1 VLSYSRKYR
10 QVRTISRIV
19 NIVRS
24 SKFIKIL
31 SCVLLV
37 VSLAYGSYL
46 RLQIVFNSSKLGYG
60 PTLYELDPFQ
70 EYFVARVLL
79 EHGFEYLSQL
89 NHYNNVTRIF
99 WYPWGRDFT
108 HSVYI
113 GLPLFSIATY
123 HVAKLF
129 NPSLDLYEWMV
140 YLPVVFFVIAAV
152 GLYLSVR
159 ELSSDL
165 PAGLATLS
173 YSLMFNS
180 RQLAG
185 FTVKYS
191 IGLAFLSIAIFF
203 HIRAWKRRDYL
214 SAALAGVFLGFS
226 ALGWAG
232 FNVVFAAMVAQVVL
246 LPLIR
251 EPKREDLII
260 WALEYIPLL
269 ALQLSA
275 PTYGL
280 RYVVRSVGL
289 LGPASLAALVV
300 AYLLYVASRSRPE
313 PGEVLVPRPKLIY
326 ALFLAAATLGGL
338 YLALSGGLALAGK
351 ALAAVGLGT
360 LAHVLVET
368 VAEYQ
373 PSGAQ
378 EVLMSAGVTAV
389 YGVLAAL
396 YVILKRLT
404 GRRGGSKYGWYIVIA
419 SFAAFIASLV
429 YSQQAGAIGR
439 FVLSAAV
446 AGGLTLSALGAK
458 TKDEELFTIVLL
470 ALSAVG
476 TINIA
481 YFTYL
486 FALSAAILAGYLLG
500 VLLNHALA
508 TRSGFMSKLI
518 SVTMVVAFLLA
529 LLSQA
534 ALIWVRAYSVQ
545 LPTIVEA
552 SLGLNVEAP
561 VWLDALRWVRENTPE
576 DSVVVSW
583 WDYGYWISVV
593 GRRASVADGATI
605 NATQIEI
612 LAKALTS
619 SEEEA
624 LDTLVRYFRIR
635 PDRLYVIAY
644 EVFLVDTATNSFY
657 PGPLLLGGSFLGA
670 DAAKGIAA
678 IYKIAG
684 KEPPV
689 FVYRDPN
696 TGIQAGFPDW
706 TSENLRSALLYKML
720 LDAAYNV
727 WGAQGYR
734 ARFIY
739 RDPYNPPEIPRP
751 TMRLFEPTYIST
763 SLVYS
768 GGQYSI
774 YVLLAVYKVKVLS

>member
-1 VLSYSRKYR
+1 LGSSRRYR
-10 QVRTISRIV
+10 QARPTSRIASV
-19 NIVRS
+19 LRS
-24 SKFIKIL
+24 TKLIRGLGYALLLL
-31 SCVLLV
+31 SLV
-37 VSLAYGSYL
+37 YGSYL
-46 RLQIVFNSSKLGYG
+46 RLQIVFNSSRLGYG

-79 EHGFEYLSQL
+79 EHGLDYLGQL
-89 NHYNNVTRIF
+89 NHYNNITKIF

-108 HSVYI
+108 HSVYL

-123 HVAKLF
+123 RVARLF
-129 NPSLDLYEWMV
+129 NPGLDLYEWMV
-140 YLPVVFFVIAAV
+140 YLPVLFFAIAAV

-165 PAGLATLS
+165 PAGLATLG

-191 IGLAFLSIAIFF
+191 IGLAFLSIATFF

-214 SAALAGVFLGFS
+214 SAALAGAFLGFS

-246 LPLIR
+246 LPLVR
-251 EPKREDLII
+251 EPRRGDLII
-260 WALEYIPLL
+260 WTLEYVPLL

-280 RYVVRSVGL
+280 RYVVRSVGI
-289 LGPASLAALVV
+289 LGPASLAALAV
-300 AYLLYVASRSRPE
+300 AYLLHLASRRRLVS
-313 PGEVLVPRPKLIY
+313 GEVLISRPKLIY
-326 ALFLAAATLGGL
+326 ALLLAITALGGL
-338 YLALSGGLALAGK
+338 YIALSGGLALAGK
-351 ALAAVGLGT
+351 ALAAVGLGS

-373 PSGAQ
+373 PSEAQ
-378 EVLMSAGVTAV
+378 EVLMSIGVAAV
-389 YGVLAAL
+389 YGVIAAL
-396 YVILKRLT
+396 YAILRSLT
-404 GRRGGSKYGWYIVIA
+404 ERGRTSRYGWYVVIA
-419 SFAAFIASLV
+419 SFVAFVAALV

-446 AGGLTLSALGAK
+446 AGGLTLSALAAR
-458 TKDEELFTIVLL
+458 TRDEELFIVILL

-486 FALSAAILAGYLLG
+486 FALPASILTGYLLG
-500 VLLNHALA
+500 VLLNRVL
-508 TRSGFMSKLI
+508 TPRSGFMSKLI
-518 SVTMVVAFLLA
+518 SATMVATFILA

-534 ALIWVRAYSVQ
+534 FFIWVRAYSAQ

-561 VWLDALRWVRENTPE
+561 VWLDTLKWIRENTPE

-612 LAKALTS
+612 LAKALTG

-624 LDTLVRYFRIR
+624 LDTLVKYFRIR
-635 PDRLYVIAY
+635 PDRLYVAAY
-644 EVFLVDTATNSFY
+644 EVFLVDAVTNSFY

-684 KEPPV
+684 REPPV
-689 FVYRDPN
+689 YIYTDPN
-696 TGIQAGFPDW
+696 TGIRAGFPDW
-706 TSENLRSALLYKML
+706 TSENLRSALLYKIL
-720 LDAAYNV
+720 LDSAYNV

-734 ARFIY
+734 ARFLY
-739 RDPYNPPEIPRP
+739 RDPYNPPEIPSP
-751 TMRLFEPTYIST
+751 TMSFFEPAYIST

-774 YVLLAVYKVKVLS
+774 YVLLAVYRVKVLS

>member
-1 VLSYSRKYR
+1 LSSSRNYR
-10 QVRTISRIV
+10 QVGVASRIV
-19 NIVRS
+19 GTLRS
-24 SKFIKIL
+24 SKFVM
-31 SCVLLV
+31 VLGYLV
-37 VSLAYGSYL
+37 LIASIVYGSYL
-46 RLQIVFNSSKLGYG
+46 RLQIVFNSSRLGYG

-79 EHGFEYLSQL
+79 EHGFDYLSQL
-89 NHYNNVTRIF
+89 NHYNNITRIF

-108 HSVYI
+108 HSVYL
-113 GLPLFSIATY
+113 GLPLFSVATY
-123 HVAKLF
+123 HIAKLF
-129 NPSLDLYEWMV
+129 NPALDLYEWMV
-140 YLPVVFFVIAAV
+140 YLPVVFFAVATV

-165 PAGLATLS
+165 PAGLATLG
-173 YSLMFNS
+173 YALMFNS

-214 SAALAGVFLGFS
+214 SAALAGAFLGFS

-246 LPLIR
+246 LPLMR

-289 LGPASLAALVV
+289 LGPASLAALAV
-300 AYLLYVASRSRPE
+300 AYILYVASRSRPE

-326 ALFLAAATLGGL
+326 ALFLAVATLGGL
-338 YLALSGGLALAGK
+338 YLALSGALALAGK

-378 EVLMSAGVTAV
+378 EVLMSAGVAAV
-389 YGVLAAL
+389 YGVLASL
-396 YVILKRLT
+396 YVILRRLT
-404 GRRGGSKYGWYIVIA
+404 ERRRGSKYGWYIVIA
-419 SFAAFIASLV
+419 SFVAFIASLV
-429 YSQQAGAIGR
+429 YSQHAEAIGR

-458 TKDEELFTIVLL
+458 TKDEELFAIVLL
-470 ALSAVG
+470 ALSAIG

-486 FALSAAILAGYLLG
+486 FVLSAAILTGYLLS
-500 VLLNHALA
+500 VLLNRLLA
-508 TRSGFMSKLI
+508 PRSGFMSKLI
-518 SVTMVVAFLLA
+518 SATMVLAFLLA

-534 ALIWVRAYSVQ
+534 SLIWVRAYSAQ

-593 GRRASVADGATI
+593 GQRASVADGATI

-624 LDTLVRYFRIR
+624 LDALVRYFRIR
-635 PDRLYVIAY
+635 PDRLYLVAY
-644 EVFLVDTATNSFY
+644 EVFLVDSATNSFY
-657 PGPLLLGGSFLGA
+657 PGPLLLGGSFIGA
-670 DAAKGIAA
+670 DAAKGIVA
-678 IYKIAG
+678 IYRIAG

-689 FVYRDPN
+689 YVYTDPN
-696 TGIQAGFPDW
+696 TGIRAGFPDW
-706 TSENLRSALLYKML
+706 TSEGLRSALLYKVL

-727 WGAQGYR
+727 WGAYGYR
-734 ARFIY
+734 ARFVY
-739 RDPYNPPEIPRP
+739 REPYNPPEIPRP
-751 TMRLFEPTYIST
+751 TMTFFEPAYIST
-763 SLVYS
+763 SLIYS
-768 GGQYSI
+768 GGQYSL
-774 YVLLAVYKVKVLS
+774 YVLLAVYKVKVLP

>member
-1 VLSYSRKYR
+1 MSSSRKYR
-10 QVRTISRIV
+10 QVGVASRIV
-19 NIVRS
+19 GTLRS
-24 SKFIKIL
+24 SKFIM
-31 SCVLLV
+31 VLGYLV
-37 VSLAYGSYL
+37 LIASIVYGSYL
-46 RLQIVFNSSKLGYG
+46 RLQIVFNSSRLGYG

-79 EHGFEYLSQL
+79 EHGFDYLSQL
-89 NHYNNVTRIF
+89 NHYNNITRIF

-108 HSVYI
+108 HSVYL
-113 GLPLFSIATY
+113 GLPLFSVATY
-123 HVAKLF
+123 HIAKLF
-129 NPSLDLYEWMV
+129 NPALDLYEWMV
-140 YLPVVFFVIAAV
+140 YLPVMFFAITAV

-165 PAGLATLS
+165 PAGLATLG
-173 YSLMFNS
+173 YSLAFNS

-191 IGLAFLSIAIFF
+191 IGLAFLSIAIFL
-203 HIRAWKRRDYL
+203 HIRAWRRRDYI
-214 SAALAGVFLGFS
+214 SAALAGAFLGFS

-251 EPKREDLII
+251 EPRREDLLI
-260 WALEYIPLL
+260 WVLEYIPLL

-289 LGPASLAALVV
+289 LGPASLVV
-300 AYLLYVASRSRPE
+300 LAIAYLLYVASKRASVSR
-313 PGEVLVPRPKLIY
+313 EVLVSRPRLIY
-326 ALFLAAATLGGL
+326 ALFLVVATLGGL

-378 EVLMSAGVTAV
+378 DVLVGAGVIAV
-389 YGVLAAL
+389 YGTLAAL
-396 YVILKRLT
+396 YVILRSLT
-404 GRRGGSKYGWYIVIA
+404 ERGRGSKYGWYVVIA
-419 SFAAFIASLV
+419 SFVAFIASLV
-429 YSQQAGAIGR
+429 YSQQAEAIGR
-439 FVLSAAV
+439 FALSATI
-446 AGGLTLSALGAK
+446 AGGLILSALGAR
-458 TKDEELFTIVLL
+458 TRDEELFAIVLL
-470 ALSAVG
+470 ALSAIG

-486 FALSAAILAGYLLG
+486 FALSAAILTGYLLS
-500 VLLNHALA
+500 VLLNRLLA
-508 TRSGFMSKLI
+508 PRSGFMSKLI
-518 SVTMVVAFLLA
+518 SATMVLAFLLA

-534 ALIWVRAYSVQ
+534 SLIWVRAYSAQ

-624 LDTLVRYFRIR
+624 LDTLVKYFRIR
-635 PDRLYVIAY
+635 PDRLYLAAY
-644 EVFLVDTATNSFY
+644 EVFLVDSATNSFY
-657 PGPLLLGGSFLGA
+657 PGPLLLGGSFIGA

-678 IYKIAG
+678 IYRIAG

-689 FVYRDPN
+689 YVYTDPN
-696 TGIQAGFPDW
+696 TGIRAGFPDW
-706 TSENLRSALLYKML
+706 TSEGLRSALLYKVL
-720 LDAAYNV
+720 LDAAYKV
-727 WGAQGYR
+727 WGAYGYR
-734 ARFIY
+734 ARFVY
-739 RDPYNPPEIPRP
+739 REPYNPPEIPRP
-751 TMRLFEPTYIST
+751 TMTFFEPAYIST
-763 SLVYS
+763 SLIYS
-768 GGQYSI
+768 GGQYSL
-774 YVLLAVYKVKVLS
+774 YVLLAVYKVKVLP

>member
-1 VLSYSRKYR
+1 MVLGYL
-10 QVRTISRIV
+10 
-19 NIVRS
+19 
-24 SKFIKIL
+24 IL
-31 SCVLLV
+31 VASTV
-37 VSLAYGSYL
+37 YGSYL
-46 RLQIVFNSSKLGYG
+46 RFHIVLNSSKLGYG

-79 EHGFEYLSQL
+79 EHGFDYLSQL
-89 NHYNNVTRIF
+89 NRYNNITKIF

-108 HSVYI
+108 HSVYL

-129 NPSLDLYEWMV
+129 NPGLDLYEWMV
-140 YLPVVFFVIAAV
+140 YLPVMFFAITAV

-165 PAGLATLS
+165 PAGLATLG

-203 HIRAWKRRDYL
+203 HIRAWRRRDYV
-214 SAALAGVFLGFS
+214 SAALAGTFLGFS

-251 EPKREDLII
+251 EPKKEDLLI
-260 WALEYIPLL
+260 WVLEYLPLL

-280 RYVVRSVGL
+280 RYVVRSAGL
-289 LGPASLAALVV
+289 LGPVSLVALVV
-300 AYLLYVASRSRPE
+300 AYLLYVASKRVSVSR
-313 PGEVLVPRPKLIY
+313 EVLVSRPRLVY
-326 ALFLAAATLGGL
+326 ALFLVVATLGGF
-338 YLALSGGLALAGK
+338 YLVLSGGLALAGK
-351 ALAAVGLGT
+351 ALAAVGLGA

-373 PSGAQ
+373 PSGVQ
-378 EVLMSAGVTAV
+378 DVLMGAGVTVV
-389 YGVLAAL
+389 YGVLAAI
-396 YVILKRLT
+396 YIILRSLT
-404 GRRGGSKYGWYIVIA
+404 ERGRGSKYGWYVVIA

-429 YSQQAGAIGR
+429 YSQQAEAIGR
-439 FVLSAAV
+439 FALSVTV
-446 AGGLTLSALGAK
+446 AGGLILSALGAR
-458 TKDEELFTIVLL
+458 TRDEELFAIVLL
-470 ALSAVG
+470 ALSAIG

-486 FALSAAILAGYLLG
+486 LALSAAILTGYLLS
-500 VLLNHALA
+500 VLLKRLL
-508 TRSGFMSKLI
+508 TPRSGFMSKLI
-518 SVTMVVAFLLA
+518 SATMVSAFLLA

-534 ALIWVRAYSVQ
+534 SLIWVRAYSAQ

-552 SLGLNVEAP
+552 SLGLNIEAP

-583 WDYGYWISVV
+583 WDYGYWISIV
-593 GRRASVADGATI
+593 GQRASVADGATI

-624 LDTLVRYFRIR
+624 LDTLVEYFRIR
-635 PDRLYVIAY
+635 PDRLYLAAY
-644 EVFLVDTATNSFY
+644 EVFLVDSATNSFY
-657 PGPLLLGGSFLGA
+657 PGPLLLGGSFMGA

-689 FVYRDPN
+689 HLYTDPN
-696 TGIQAGFPDW
+696 TGIRAGFPDW
-706 TSENLRSALLYKML
+706 TSEGLRSALLYKML

-727 WGAQGYR
+727 WGAYGYR
-734 ARFIY
+734 ARFVY
-739 RDPYNPPEIPRP
+739 REPYNPPEIPRP
-751 TMRLFEPTYIST
+751 TMSFFEPAYIST
-763 SLVYS
+763 SLIYS
-768 GGQYSI
+768 GGQYSL
-774 YVLLAVYKVKVLS
+774 YVLLAIYKVKVLP